1 MLLKFTV
8 ASPSDR
14 LPRHNRPNYSVGDFG
29 SINWAVRVGER
40 SSRILNAIAAEGKS
54 AARREFAF
62 YGDQRVAENKSRRA
76 AHIAPQ
82 LADAAPALLIRQDN
96 TGVIIALDWIG
107 SIDEGRPIY
116 LPLKTLGRTRTP
128 NPRTPR
134 LHVTSRP
141 PGLPVSHRAPRL
153 SAASGRLASVHDA
166 HK

>member
-14 LPRHNRPNYSVGDFG
+14 LPRHNRPNYAVGDFC

-54 AARREFAF
+54 AARQEFAF

-116 LPLKTLGRTRTP
+116 LPLRTLGTTRTP
-128 NPRTPR
+128 NPRNR
-134 LHVTSRP
+134 AFTSQDAPEAP
-141 PGLPVSHRAPRL
+141 PPYPTAPH
-153 SAASGRLASVHDA
+153 A
-166 HK
+166 